1 MVGVI
6 VRIVSKPFVR
16 AAAAVPMVL
25 ALLAVGI
32 VPAGGAEAG
41 DDKPAATAEA
51 ALAPMVAVQ
60 PQQVPE
66 VGPVDPGP
74 DGSVVVPSATSKAL
88 QGIPALPAVDPPS
101 GEPDVAVEA
110 VVPEPPVGAH
120 RHDLP
125 LRPGQEL
132 VDATAAAALETL
144 DAAGRLTD
152 GAPDLAATDLQPQV
166 GRPQFIDDGVVATE
180 EELAAALASA
190 DLSDLPVDPLALL
203 EQLPEGLPRLTYRVC
218 SESGSKDTGCS
229 LTLPIGVPALVD
241 VTGDGT
247 PDVLAD
253 MVPVAALGDVV
264 GAAQEIT
271 DLQTELDAVTSRLET
286 LLELIQDPL
295 WLIQHPE
302 ALLEVLRLQ
311 DLVET
316 LTQTL
321 AEKVEALAELVNL
334 GLALLEIRLP
344 TSELVGQDLPGHVW
358 GVYDLPGGHRLS
370 VGFDGFRRGTSLP
383 TATLGVF
390 TFNPLKALRGEYDI
404 SASLLQVGAG
414 EALAVT
420 AGLADVADTDAGEA
434 INPTVA
440 SARFSPVPN
449 LFKAR
454 AWVRPPGEGIDQ
466 KAVVTAR
473 SSEETQLDTQVI
485 ANAADGTDRFTQL
498 LVDRLPTTVEAD
510 LTRSPD
516 GLVSNLDYDA
526 DAGID
531 DVGFADFVYDADAI
545 LAQAVRADA
554 ADLPATFTGELR
566 TGESATTLDYSAA
579 SRLAALDVDF
589 YHGAGGIVLR
599 GGLRDLPTEVDV
611 RADSAAGHVAFT
623 GSQALGRATVAA
635 SRNLGDFSRLDGDHA
650 TLITDDDAYG
660 LSAQVSGL
668 RLVDGWFDGHPRL
681 RTEFEPGGQPF
692 TGAADLDGVHKAR
705 MDISNLPAAAS
716 LDVDTVAQA
725 VRYEAD
731 SVIQDAR
738 VAYTNTQD
746 GPTVVAGVQDVPARL
761 ALDYEIGDVNRL
773 DYEASGSVPRIE
785 LFASPDHVEELRP
798 TQDYYASAAVIDL
811 PATVDFMIDL
821 ATQHL
826 EGTQSAELGG
836 IDVAARFPVAGRD
849 WFATGGL
856 RGLPAEFDADWAAG
870 NYRFR
875 GISGPLRSA
884 EFAASNHT
892 GATAPTGLH
901 LAAHYRQASGD
912 LDASIAVRNL
922 SHVEY
927 TRGADGQT
935 FRLDTDTGGD
945 PVFVDVDAV
954 LTDSAGNDDTRLKAI
969 GRVDN
974 LPATLDVTFADGRMT
989 YAADRRIGLRLGVRI
1004 GKVAALEGLGA
1015 PLFENGVALTARSCT
1030 GGVGCAPDETPFC
1043 GTPEGA
1049 CLGAAGTIS
1058 LAGLPTEVVVDTTAR
1073 TVALSGYQPPS
1084 PTLKAYLRLIDV
1096 VPTTPDARV
1105 LATLTDLPSELDLT
1119 VGPVDVSGGQIDA
1132 RYTASAPLG
1141 NLRIDADLRTT
1152 DATFPVIRGRAT
1164 VDGLPQSV
1172 HVTGRLGQATE
1183 VVVDNSDPVDGIGL
1197 RVTGTDDG
1205 YLDATVSN
1213 VPASARVT
1221 ADVGASHLEAA
1232 MSAPIDEISFLARD
1246 IPFEGREWSAY
1257 ARLTS
1262 VPAAFEA
1269 DWGGGTFGFQGS
1281 SGPLGRAEVAV
1292 TNHAEATAPTGS
1304 HLAVH
1309 YRETTGDIDASASI
1323 ADVSSAGYTHTGS
1336 DFTARFDAGSQ
1347 TIGVDADVV
1356 LAAAGADDTRL
1367 GMRGRIGPL
1376 PSTMT
1381 VTSADG
1387 VVRYEADRSL
1397 DLTAQLW
1404 LGKVAALDGL
1414 GAPRFENGISLV
1426 DRACAT
1432 GPGCVSD
1439 DTPFCTDGGC
1449 FGATAIIAVT
1459 GLPSS
1464 LEIDPG
1470 SNTYSFAGYQP
1481 SVNRLEFYVEDE
1493 VFAPDPVTSGK
1504 VLVTLTDLPADVA
1517 TTVGPIRV
1525 DEDVDVRF
1533 ASTTDTVASLDVHA
1547 EAHGVPTFG
1556 DVYAKAVFSPIP
1568 GSMHVT
1574 GSFAADSQVT
1584 VDSSAVIDE
1593 LSLTVTGSFRDEP
1606 ASALVSLTDV
1616 PTEMTFDVGG
1626 FAEGS
1631 GLKVPT
1637 VGYVSNASTLDGN
1650 FHLEADYYQQ
1660 FDDVTAGVTDAYF
1673 EFEDLGQNLEL
1684 TVDPESKSVN
1694 IDSEPATSRF
1704 TLGAA
1709 VYVGDI
1715 PRIEMSELLENED
1728 GELWAWPSSDVF
1740 LLRAL
1745 LQGYLD
1751 LDASAIGLRFDLHG
1765 ARDVTVRPGSPND
1778 SAPFG
1783 IGLPEG
1789 LGYLFQGFDGDF
1801 SAIDVTATE
1810 VNLNP
1815 DIHLTFRLDK
1825 PVGVDLLKEE
1835 LILQGHKN
1843 DLRFHAYNPDET
1855 TVTPFDVSVIGD
1867 IACLELST
1875 VPGEAQTA
1883 NGAITLSGDSEPH
1896 IITLVDPI
1904 SHSGDD
1910 SVPAYVLDMFG
1921 SWLSP
1926 YPGASTDWNTDGGG
1940 C

>member
-1 MVGVI
+1 MAGVI
-6 VRIVSKPFVR
+6 VRIISKPLIR
-16 AAAAVPMVL
+16 AAAAVPVAL
-25 ALLAVGI
+25 ALLAVGV

-41 DDKPAATAEA
+41 GDEPAPAAAP
-51 ALAPMVAVQ
+51 ALAPMVEVQ

-66 VGPVDPGP
+66 VEPVDPGP

-88 QGIPALPAVDPPS
+88 QGIPALPAVDPPA
-101 GEPDVAVEA
+101 GEPNVAVEA
-110 VVPEPPVGAH
+110 VTPEPPVGAY

-132 VDATAAAALETL
+132 VDATATSALETL
-144 DAAGRLTD
+144 DAAGRLID
-152 GAPDLAATDLQPQV
+152 GAPALAATDLQPQV
-166 GRPQFIDDGVVATE
+166 SRPQFLDDGVVATE
-180 EELAAALASA
+180 AQLAAALESA

-218 SESGSKDTGCS
+218 SEAETKETGCS

-264 GAAQEIT
+264 GAVEEIT
-271 DLQTELDAVTSRLET
+271 DLEAELDAVTSRLET
-286 LLELIQDPL
+286 LLELVQDPL

-311 DLVET
+311 NLVET

-321 AEKVEALAELVNL
+321 VDKVEALAELVHL

-358 GVYDLPGGHRLS
+358 GVYDLPGGKRLS

-404 SASLLQVGAG
+404 KASLLQVGAG
-414 EALAVT
+414 DALAVT

-434 INPTVA
+434 IDPTVA

-449 LFKAR
+449 AFTAR
-454 AWVRPPGEGIDQ
+454 AWVRPPGEDSDQ
-466 KAVVTAR
+466 RAVVTAR
-473 SSEETQLDTQVI
+473 SSEATQLDTQVI

-510 LTRSPD
+510 LRRSPD
-516 GLVSNLDYDA
+516 GLVSTLDYDA

-531 DVGFADFVYDADAI
+531 DVGFADFVYDADAV
-545 LAQAVRADA
+545 LEQAVRAEA
-554 ADLPATFTGELR
+554 AELPASFTGELR
-566 TGESATTLDYSAA
+566 TGESATSLDYSAA

-599 GGLRDLPTEVDV
+599 GGLRDLPTDVDV
-611 RADSAAGHVAFT
+611 LADSAAGHVVFA
-623 GSQALGRATVAA
+623 GSQALGRATVEA

-650 TLITDDDAYG
+650 TLVTDAAADAYG
-660 LSAQVSGL
+660 VSATVSGL

-681 RTEFEPGGQPF
+681 RTEFDPGGQPF
-692 TGAADLDGVHKAR
+692 TAAADLDGVHKAR
-705 MDISNLPAAAS
+705 MDLSNLPAVAS

-731 SVIQDAR
+731 SVIEDVR

-746 GPTVVAGVQDVPARL
+746 GPTVVAGVEDLPAQL
-761 ALDYEIGDVNRL
+761 ALDYEIGDVTRL
-773 DYEASGSVPRIE
+773 DYEASSAVPRIE
-785 LFASPDHVEELRP
+785 FFASPDHIEQLRP
-798 TQDYYASAAVIDL
+798 IADHYASAAVIDL
-811 PATVDFMIDL
+811 PATVDFIVDL

-849 WFATGGL
+849 WFATGSL
-856 RGLPAEFDADWAAG
+856 RGLPAEFDADWADG

-875 GISGPLRSA
+875 GITGPLRSA

-901 LAAHYRQASGD
+901 LAAHYQQASGD

-927 TRGADGQT
+927 SRGADGQT

-945 PVFVDVDAV
+945 PVFIDVDAV
-954 LTDSAGNDDTRLKAI
+954 LTDSAGNDDTRLQAL
-969 GRVDN
+969 GQVDN

-989 YAADRRIGLRLGVRI
+989 YSADRRVGLQLGVRI
-1004 GKVAALEGLGA
+1004 GKVAALDGLGT
-1015 PLFENGVALTARSCT
+1015 PLFENGVALTARACT
-1030 GGVGCAPDETPFC
+1030 NGQGCAADDTPFC
-1043 GTPEGA
+1043 GTPEGS
-1049 CLGAAGTIS
+1049 CLGAVGTIN
-1058 LAGLPTEVVVDTTAR
+1058 LAGLPTEVVVDTAAR
-1073 TVALSGYQPPS
+1073 TVALTGYQPPS

-1105 LATLTDLPSELDLT
+1105 LATLSDLPAELDLT
-1119 VGPVDVSGGQIDA
+1119 VGPVVASGGQIDA

-1141 NLRIDADLRTT
+1141 DLRIDADLRTT

-1183 VVVDNSDPVDGIGL
+1183 VVVDNSGPVDGIGL
-1197 RVTGTDDG
+1197 RVTGDSDG
-1205 YLDATVSN
+1205 YLDASVSN
-1213 VPASARVT
+1213 VPASARIT
-1221 ADVGASHLEAA
+1221 ADVAASHLEAE
-1232 MSAPIDEISFLARD
+1232 MSAPIDGISFLARD
-1246 IPFEGREWSAY
+1246 IPYEGRQWSAY
-1257 ARLTS
+1257 ANLTS

-1269 DWGGGTFGFQGS
+1269 AWGGGTFGFQGT

-1292 TNHAEATAPTGS
+1292 TNHGGATAPIGS

-1309 YRETTGDIDASASI
+1309 YREATGDTDASASI
-1323 ADVSSAGYTHTGS
+1323 ADVSSASYTHTGS

-1347 TIGVDADVV
+1347 TIGVDADVL
-1356 LAAAGADDTRL
+1356 LAAGGADDTRL
-1367 GMRGRIGPL
+1367 GMGGRIGPL

-1387 VVRYEADRSL
+1387 AVRYSADRSL
-1397 DLTAQLW
+1397 DLEAQLW

-1414 GAPRFENGISLV
+1414 GTPRFENGISLV
-1426 DRACAT
+1426 DRACDT
-1432 GPGCVSD
+1432 GPGCAAD
-1439 DTPFCTDGGC
+1439 ETPFCTDGGC
-1449 FGATAIIAVT
+1449 FGATAIINVS

-1470 SNTYSFAGYQP
+1470 TNTYSFAGYQP

-1493 VFAPDPVTSGK
+1493 VFVPDPVTSGK

-1517 TTVGPIRV
+1517 TTVGPIKV
-1525 DEDVDVRF
+1525 DEEVDVRF
-1533 ASTTDTVASLDVHA
+1533 ASSTDTVAGLDVHA
-1547 EAHGVPTFG
+1547 EAHGVPAFG

-1574 GSFAADSQVT
+1574 GSFGADSQVT
-1584 VDSSAVIDE
+1584 TDSSAVIDE
-1593 LSLTVTGSFRDEP
+1593 LSLRVTGSFEGEP

-1616 PTEMTFDVGG
+1616 PTAMTFDVGG

-1631 GLKVPT
+1631 GFKVPT
-1637 VGYVSNASTLDGN
+1637 VGYTSNASTLDGN
-1650 FHLEADYYQQ
+1650 FHLEAAYYQQ
-1660 FDDVTAGVTDAYF
+1660 FDDITAGVTDAYF
-1673 EFEDLGQNLEL
+1673 EFEDLGQNMQL
-1684 TVDPESKSVN
+1684 TVDPETKAAF
-1694 IDSEPATSRF
+1694 IDSDPATSRF

-1709 VYVGDI
+1709 VYVGAV
-1715 PRIEMSELLENED
+1715 PVTELDE
-1728 GELWAWPSSDVF
+1728 ELWQWGGIVSV
-1740 LLRAL
+1740 L
-1745 LQGYLD
+1745 LQGHFGLD
-1751 LDASAIGLRFDLHG
+1751 PSAIGLRVDLN
-1765 ARDVTVRPGSPND
+1765 AVTALEIRPGALNE
-1778 SAPFG
+1778 SAPVD
-1783 IGLPEG
+1783 LPDE
-1789 LGYLFQGFDGDF
+1789 LGYIFQGFDGQY
-1801 SAIDVTATE
+1801 SSVDVTATE
-1810 VNLNP
+1810 VDLNP
-1815 DIHLTFRLDK
+1815 DVDVVFRVDK
-1825 PVGVDLLKEE
+1825 IAGPDFFKEE
-1835 LILQGHKN
+1835 FVLQGHKD
-1843 DLRFHAYNPDET
+1843 DLRFHAYNGDAT
-1855 TVTPFDVSVIGD
+1855 STQDFDISTWGIG
-1867 IACLELST
+1867 IGCVQVRT
-1875 VPGEAQTA
+1875 VPGESTVSP
-1883 NGAITLSGDSEPH
+1883 GSITLDGASGPH
-1896 IITLVDPI
+1896 LMTLVDPI
-1904 SHSGDD
+1904 SHSADE
-1910 SVPAYVLDMFG
+1910 SVPGYVLNMFAA
-1921 SWLSP
+1921 WMSP
-1926 YPGASTDWNTDGGG
+1926 YEGAATEIGS